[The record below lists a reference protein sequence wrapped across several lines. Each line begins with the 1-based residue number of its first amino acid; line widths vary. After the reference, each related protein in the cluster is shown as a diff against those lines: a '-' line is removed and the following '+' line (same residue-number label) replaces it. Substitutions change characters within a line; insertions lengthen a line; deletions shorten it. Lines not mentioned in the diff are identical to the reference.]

1 MRLGID
7 AIMYIRYNGVLRF
20 GDEVIMTPSKTAG
33 ALKGIFDEAKAQ
45 AAEAVMQPNQ
55 PPAAA
60 RNRKAGGR
68 GVRISG
74 YVPTDI
80 DEALRDEVVKRTVAE
95 RRSVS
100 FNDVLCTILADW
112 NTRRNVAQ

>member
-1 MRLGID
+1 MC
-7 AIMYIRYNGVLRF
+7 IRYDGILRF
-20 GDEVIMTPSKTAG
+20 GDEVIMTPSKTA
-33 ALKGIFDEAKAQ
+33 APLKGIFDEAKAQ
-45 AAEAVMQPNQ
+45 AAEAVMQPSQ
-55 PPAAA
+55 PPTVA

-74 YVPTDI
+74 YVPIDI

-100 FNDVLCTILADW
+100 FNDVLCAILADW
-112 NTRRNVAQ
+112 SARRKAAAQ